1 MNFGTKGPLRVRKTA
16 WMADVKHCTKPM
28 YTSDGQMKQKTALD
42 DLQVTPY

>member
-1 MNFGTKGPLRVRKTA
+1 MNSDKGPRRVRKTPCL
-16 WMADVKHCTKPM
+16 ADVKLCSKPM